1 MAKGFKDSKG
11 RFRPTSRNTK
21 SSKSKSTKPE
31 GLMYKPTPKR
41 EKFENKSLEFQ
52 LTRFNEGDVFSKTL
66 EISPKTF
73 LKAVQGDPNW
83 TPAFGTKSTKEIKK
97 RLEDGED
104 LDKPFLLLLKGRE
117 QDRIIGHQGRHR
129 AFTAKELGIKTIPV
143 EIWCQDGK
151 LTAKCKGTDE
161 KVLTNALSQFPSSK
175 EDEES
180 RKEFQKSL
188 KRLKKHQ
195 QILKK
200 IENPQPHQEQEIF
213 EVQFEI
219 RNLENVS
226 KLGNEMQ
233 EKRQKKRKK
242 IKAIFN

>member
-1 MAKGFKDSKG
+1 MAKGFTDSKG
-11 RFRPTSRNTK
+11 KFRPTSRKSK

-52 LTRFNEGDVFSKTL
+52 LSRFNEGDVFSKTL

-83 TPAFGTKSTKEIKK
+83 TPAFGVDSTKELKK
-97 RLEDGED
+97 RLEEGEE

-143 EIWCQDGK
+143 EIWCQQGK

-175 EDEES
+175 EDEET
-180 RKEFQKSL
+180 RKEFQKHL
-188 KRLKKHQ
+188 KGLKKQ
-195 QILKK
+195 LQRLKK
-200 IENPQPHQEQEIF
+200 IENPQPDQEQSIF
-213 EVQFEI
+213 EIEFDI

-233 EKRQKKRKK
+233 EKREKKREK
-242 IKAIFN
+242 IKEIFN

>member
-11 RFRPTSRNTK
+11 RFRPTGNK
-21 SSKSKSTKPE
+21 GVSSKSKTTKPE

-41 EKFENKSLEFQ
+41 EKFENRSLEFQ
-52 LTRFNEGDVFSKTL
+52 LARFDEGDVFSKTL
-66 EISPKTF
+66 EISPNTF
-73 LKAVQGDPNW
+73 LKAVQNDPNW
-83 TPAFGTKSTKEIKK
+83 TPAFGVDSTKEIKK
-97 RLEDGED
+97 RLEEGEE

-151 LTAKCKGTDE
+151 LTAKCKQTDE

-175 EDEES
+175 EDEET
-180 RKEFQKSL
+180 RKEFQKHL
-188 KRLKKHQ
+188 KGLKKQ
-195 QILKK
+195 LQRLKK

-213 EVQFEI
+213 EVEFEI

-233 EKRQKKRKK
+233 EKRQKKKKK
-242 IKAIFN
+242 IKEIFN

>member
-1 MAKGFKDSKG
+1 MAKGFTDSKG
-11 RFRPTSRNTK
+11 KFRPTSRKSK

-52 LTRFNEGDVFSKTL
+52 LSRFNEGDVFSKTL

-83 TPAFGTKSTKEIKK
+83 TPAFGVDSTKELKK
-97 RLEDGED
+97 RLEEGEE

-143 EIWCQDGK
+143 EIWCQQGK

-175 EDEES
+175 EDEET
-180 RKEFQKSL
+180 RKEFQKHL
-188 KRLKKHQ
+188 KGLKKQ
-195 QILKK
+195 LQRLKK
-200 IENPQPHQEQEIF
+200 IENQQPDQEQSI
-213 EVQFEI
+213 
-219 RNLENVS
+219 L
-226 KLGNEMQ
+226 
-233 EKRQKKRKK
+233 K
-242 IKAIFN
+242 IE